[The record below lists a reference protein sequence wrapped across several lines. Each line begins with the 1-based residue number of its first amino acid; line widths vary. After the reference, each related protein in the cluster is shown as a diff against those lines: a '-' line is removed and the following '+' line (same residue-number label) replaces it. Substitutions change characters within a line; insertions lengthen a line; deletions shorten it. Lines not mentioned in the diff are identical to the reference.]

1 MHVELNSSSCT
12 NDDREARDAP
22 ASEAPQQTDSP
33 TDGQLMAR
41 IAAGDGDAFQ
51 ELVKIHG
58 PQLATFIGRLTAWHA
73 DRDDL
78 LQETLLAVW
87 DNARGYD
94 ERGKTAQIENDEAAL
109 PRELRHLNLEGRSQ
123 LASHLVQSLFD
134 TKLDLAVN
142 EETIARVEE
151 MKTERDEES
160 IQHKQLELQAASAE
174 FESAIE
180 GAALAARDLSKGLG
194 TSVDVG
200 RSKTAAELAR
210 LKVQIC
216 ENALQAE
223 LMKQDRSKAEQ
234 LTQLRLQQ
242 KPLQAKLETL
252 DGFMNIMQI
261 SSEPL
266 RTIEQKRQE
275 RELILR
281 DLAWVA
287 SEIGPRSLELLELEN
302 LLRLAKERVS
312 ASAPTTDQQPAVP
325 QPADATSEPS
335 DH

>member
-1 MHVELNSSSCT
+1 MTPFFIRLGQTTAVLLISLAAVEPCFSQA
-12 NDDREARDAP
+12 DDVLTLARQSPP
-22 ASEAPQQTDSP
+22 ATWSDLMRAQFEKAIEWRITQIQSVHDELRKSRDRIRTD
-33 TDGQLMAR
+33 LK
-41 IAAGDGDAFQ
+41 
-51 ELVKIHG
+51 EL
-58 PQLATFIGRLTAWHA
+58 
-73 DRDDL
+73 
-78 LQETLLAVW
+78 
-87 DNARGYD
+87 
-94 ERGKTAQIENDEAAL
+94 TAQIENDEAAL
-109 PRELRHLNLEGRSQ
+109 PRELRHLNLDGRSQ

-142 EETIARVEE
+142 EETIARVEAME
-151 MKTERDEES
+151 TERDVES
-160 IQHKQLELQAASAE
+160 IQRKELELQAARTE

-180 GAALAARDLSKGLG
+180 GAAVAERLRSSGAS
-194 TSVDVG
+194 TSEEVG

-210 LKVQIC
+210 LKVQVC

-252 DGFMNIMQI
+252 DGFMEIMQV
-261 SSEPL
+261 SSAQL

-287 SEIGPRSLELLELEN
+287 GEIGPRSLELLELEN
-302 LLRLAKERVS
+302 LLRLAKERVN